1 MDVVVYGA
9 EEAPP
14 GFRVVKSAE
23 ELRRHL
29 GRAFIVVVGDKRL
42 AEELSAAYFTREEWR
57 DFLRWLYEAARSLRE
72 SRVFP
77 PHAALRR
84 VA

>member
-9 EEAPP
+9 DGVPH
-14 GFRVVKSAE
+14 GFHVVKSVE

-29 GRAFIVVVGDKRL
+29 GKALIVVVGDKEL
-42 AEELSAAYFTREEWR
+42 AEELGAAYFSEEEWG

-72 SRVFP
+72 TRLGFIRSP
-77 PHAALRR
+77 LR
-84 VA
+84 